1 MVFIITYRLL
11 RFLNVYVIH
20 TANIDS
26 YILIEIRDNDVFFDY
41 ILMLIHFVF
50 GVILI
55 FSDGKEEINFCLRWT
70 HFFKLKTCEFFTHK
84 MRFIFIET
92 QVQENRFHV
101 YLARNIGFPKKCD
114 LFKTLANPTI
124 GYTSCIKII
133 YPYNIVLN
141 LPFGVIYYGLWGGW
155 YLEKAFTINI
165 PVVPGKVE
173 AINWMVIEYSIRDHL
188 AFLQTV
194 IVEGHIEMN

>member
-1 MVFIITYRLL
+1 MSIGYAWAFDAAATMTYGESD
-11 RFLNVYVIH
+11 
-20 TANIDS
+20 DS
-26 YILIEIRDNDVFFDY
+26 LGHISAIP
-41 ILMLIHFVF
+41 
-50 GVILI
+50 
-55 FSDGKEEINFCLRWT
+55 
-70 HFFKLKTCEFFTHK
+70 
-84 MRFIFIET
+84 
-92 QVQENRFHV
+92 FHV
-101 YLARNIGFPKKCD
+101 YLARNIGFPKKCY

-133 YPYNIVLN
+133 YPLNIVLN